1 MSTATQPKCW
11 RNDAYAKVTGQAKF
25 TDDLKF
31 AGLLHAAPAYS
42 NFVHARLVSIDTRA
56 AEKVSGVLRAL
67 TAKDVPGTNRF
78 GQILHD
84 YRIFADDRIRYHG
97 DVVAIV
103 VAETR
108 AIAIHAAQLVAVNA
122 EPLPAVL
129 DPEAAM
135 RPDAPLVHE
144 SHGSNIV
151 NTHVVRRGNVDE
163 GFKQADF
170 IIEEA
175 FQTQTIE
182 HAYLETEAAVCVPR
196 STEGVME
203 VYGSMQHPFS
213 TRRFVAACLGV
224 ALAEI
229 EVIGTPMG
237 GGFGGKDD
245 TAAVVCARTA
255 LAARLLGRPVKTV
268 YRRDWSMRESYK
280 RHPYRVHYK
289 MGVTKAGRITAVQ
302 CRIVADG
309 GAYCSVTPWVTW
321 RSTVQCCGPYVVD
334 NVHCDTFGVYTNNV
348 VAGAMRGFGSPQMNF
363 VIEQMVEIAAQRVG
377 ISGIEFR
384 RRNMVRQGS
393 VTITGQ
399 RLEGHT
405 VAMEQAL
412 DTVLHE
418 IDYAR
423 KLAQCTRGGIR
434 VAQTSESAV
443 PQVSQP
449 ASAASADALA
459 QFRCPADLKIGD
471 TAGLETCATVEAS
484 DELYGIGLAM
494 SYRGVSLGAEGV
506 DFCAAIINAQ
516 ADGSI
521 LLETG
526 IHENGQG
533 AEAAMSR
540 LCAQA
545 LGVDLHRIRY
555 RRSSTSN
562 IPDSGTTVASRG
574 TIMGGGAV
582 TLAARELKQKI
593 AAAWCGQLG
602 CTAEE
607 VRFENSFI
615 CGRTDRDRV
624 AFDDAMRQLW
634 RMQRFPFA
642 LGVFQAPRVSW
653 DEHTGQGDAYFTWVY
668 GCQAVELTVNRKS
681 GKVKLLNAVAAHDV
695 GRAVN
700 PEMVCGQIY
709 GGMAMSAGYALHEE
723 VQAPEGKI
731 TTLNL
736 NTYRIPRAMDLPEM
750 KAILIENPDPVS
762 PTGAKS
768 IGEPANEILA
778 PAIANAIFNA
788 TGRRHFS
795 LPIRLGALPE
805 PTACEE
811 GCSK

>member
-1 MSTATQPKCW
+1 MSIDTKQPCW
-11 RNDAYAKVTGQAKF
+11 RNDAYAKVTGKAKF

-31 AGLLHAAPAYS
+31 ANMLHAAPAYS
-42 NFVHARLVSIDTRA
+42 DFVHARIVSIDTGA
-56 AEKVSGVLRAL
+56 AEKVSGVIRVL
-67 TAKDVPGTNRF
+67 TAKAVPGENRF
-78 GQILHD
+78 GQIIRD
-84 YRIFADDRIRYHG
+84 YRIFADDKIRYHG
-97 DVVAIV
+97 DVVAVV

-108 AIAIHAAQLVAVNA
+108 EIAIHAAQLVKVDA
-122 EPLPAVL
+122 EPLPVVL

-135 RPDAPLVHE
+135 LPDSPLVHE
-144 SHGSNIV
+144 NHGSNIV
-151 NTHVVRRGNVDE
+151 NSHVVRRGNVGE

-170 IIEEA
+170 IIEEQ

-182 HAYLETEAAVCVPR
+182 HAYMETEAAVCVPR
-196 STEGVME
+196 STDGVIE

-224 ALAEI
+224 ALSEVEI
-229 EVIGTPMG
+229 IGTPMG

-245 TAAVVCARTA
+245 TAAMVCARTA

-321 RSTVQCCGPYVVD
+321 RSTVQCCGPYLVE

-363 VIEQMVEIAAQRVG
+363 VIEQIVEMAAQKAG
-377 ISGIEFR
+377 ITGIEFR
-384 RRNMVRQGS
+384 RRNLVRQGS

-399 RLEGHT
+399 KLDGHK

-418 IDYAR
+418 MDYEK
-423 KLAQCTRGGIR
+423 KLARCSHGQAERRSPNGRESNQPLPRAGSETGVP
-434 VAQTSESAV
+434 VA
-443 PQVSQP
+443 
-449 ASAASADALA
+449 D
-459 QFRCPADLKIGD
+459 
-471 TAGLETCATVEAS
+471 

-533 AEAAMSR
+533 SESAMS
-540 LCAQA
+540 LLLAEE
-545 LGVDLHRIRY
+545 LGVDLSRIRY

-582 TLAARELKQKI
+582 TLAARALKKKI
-593 AAAWCGQLG
+593 AEAFCGKLG
-602 CTAEE
+602 CAPDE
-607 VRFENSFI
+607 VRFKANFI
-615 CGRTDRDRV
+615 CGRSDTGRIT
-624 AFDDAMRQLW
+624 FDDAMREMWQ
-634 RMQRFPFA
+634 MQKFPFA
-642 LGVFQAPRVSW
+642 LGTFKAPRVSW

-668 GCQAVELTVNRKS
+668 GCQAVELTVNKKS
-681 GKVKLLNAVAAHDV
+681 GKVKLFNAVAAHDV

-700 PEMVCGQIY
+700 PEMVRGQIY
-709 GGMAMSAGYALHEE
+709 GGMAMSAGYGLHEE
-723 VQAPEGKI
+723 VKAPGGKM

-736 NTYRIPRAMDLPEM
+736 NTYRIPRSLDLPEM

-788 TGRRHFS
+788 TGVRHFS
-795 LPIRLGALPE
+795 LPIRLGAQPD

-811 GCSK
+811 GCK

>member
-1 MSTATQPKCW
+1 MPELDKKSW
-11 RNDAYAKVTGQAKF
+11 RNDAYAKVTGRAKF

-31 AGLLHAAPAYS
+31 ANVLHAAPAYS
-42 NFVHARLVSIDTRA
+42 DFVHARIVSIDTSA
-56 AEKVSGVLRAL
+56 AEKLAGVVRVL
-67 TAKDVPGTNRF
+67 TAKDVPGVNRF
-78 GQILHD
+78 GQIIHD
-84 YRIFADDRIRYHG
+84 FRIFADDKIRYHG
-97 DVVAIV
+97 DVVAVV

-108 AIAIHAAQLVAVNA
+108 EIAIRAAQLVKVNA

-135 RPDAPLVHE
+135 LPGAPLVHE
-144 SHGSNIV
+144 NHGTNIV
-151 NTHVVRRGNVDE
+151 NTHVIRRGDVE
-163 GFKQADF
+163 AGFRQADF
-170 IIEEA
+170 VIEEK

-182 HAYLETEAAVCVPR
+182 HAYMEAEAAVCVPR
-196 STEGVME
+196 STDGVIE

-213 TRRFVAACLGV
+213 TRRFVAACLGIPLSEV
-224 ALAEI
+224 EI
-229 EVIGTPMG
+229 IGTPMG

-245 TAAVVCARTA
+245 TAAIVCARTA
-255 LAARLLGRPVKTV
+255 LAAKLLNRPVKMV

-289 MGVTKAGRITAVQ
+289 MGVTKAARITAVQ
-302 CRIVADG
+302 CKIIADG

-321 RSTVQCCGPYVVD
+321 RSTVQCCGPYVVE

-363 VIEQMVEIAAQRVG
+363 VIEQMVEIAAQKAG

-399 RLEGHT
+399 KLDGHK

-412 DTVLHE
+412 DTVLRE
-418 IDYAR
+418 IDYEK
-423 KLAQCTRGGIR
+423 KLAKCAHGQSTPRSSR
-434 VAQTSESAV
+434 REEAQTEKAEDQSLLT
-443 PQVSQP
+443 
-449 ASAASADALA
+449 SAAKV
-459 QFRCPADLKIGD
+459 QG
-471 TAGLETCATVEAS
+471 

-521 LLETG
+521 FLETG

-533 AEAAMSR
+533 AESAMS
-540 LCAQA
+540 LLLAEE
-545 LGVDLHRIRY
+545 LGVDVSRIRY

-582 TLAARELKQKI
+582 TLAARELKKKI
-593 AAAWCGQLG
+593 AVAFCGKLA

-607 VRFENSFI
+607 VRFKNNFI
-615 CGRTDRDRV
+615 CGRSDTDRI
-624 AFDDAMRQLW
+624 AFDDAMRQMW
-634 RMQRFPFA
+634 QMQKFPFA
-642 LGVFQAPRVSW
+642 LGTFKAPRVSW

-668 GCQAVELTVNRKS
+668 ACQAVELTVNKKS

-700 PEMVCGQIY
+700 PEMVRGQIY
-709 GGMAMSAGYALHEE
+709 GGMAMSAGYGLHEE
-723 VQAPEGKI
+723 VKAPGGKM

-736 NTYRIPRAMDLPEM
+736 NTYRIPRSMDLPEM
-750 KAILIENPDPVS
+750 KAIIIENPDPVS

-788 TGRRHFS
+788 TGRRHFT
-795 LPIRLGALPE
+795 LPIHLGALPE
-805 PTACEE
+805 PTTCGE
-811 GCSK
+811 GCK

>member
-1 MSTATQPKCW
+1 MSQPETKCW
-11 RNDAYAKVTGQAKF
+11 RNDAYAKVTGKAKF

-31 AGLLHAAPAYS
+31 ANVLHAAPAYS
-42 NFVHARLVSIDTRA
+42 DCVHARIVSIDTSA
-56 AEKVSGVLRAL
+56 AEKVSGVVRVL
-67 TAKDVPGTNRF
+67 TAKDVPGENRF
-78 GQILHD
+78 GQIIRD
-84 YRIFADDRIRYHG
+84 YRIFADDKIRYHG

-108 AIAIHAAQLVAVNA
+108 AIAIHAAQLVKVNA

-135 RPDAPLVHE
+135 LPDAPLVHE
-144 SHGSNIV
+144 HHGSNIV
-151 NTHVVRRGNVDE
+151 NTHVVRRGNVDD

-170 IIEEA
+170 VIEEK

-182 HAYLETEAAVCVPR
+182 HAYMETEAAVCVPR
-196 STEGVME
+196 STDGVLE

-224 ALAEI
+224 ALSEI

-245 TAAVVCARTA
+245 TAAIVCARAA
-255 LAARLLGRPVKTV
+255 LAAKLLGRPVKMV

-289 MGVTKAGRITAVQ
+289 MGLTKAGRITAVQ

-321 RSTVQCCGPYVVD
+321 RSTVQCCGPYVVE

-363 VIEQMVEIAAQRVG
+363 VIEQMVEIAARRVG

-384 RRNMVRQGS
+384 RRNLVRQGS
-393 VTITGQ
+393 ITITGQ
-399 RLEGHT
+399 KLDGHK
-405 VAMEQAL
+405 VAMAQAL
-412 DTVLHE
+412 DTVLRE
-418 IDYAR
+418 IDYEK
-423 KLAQCTRGGIR
+423 KLARCSHGQSKLRSSR
-434 VAQTSESAV
+434 REEAQTETAQAQSLLT
-443 PQVSQP
+443 
-449 ASAASADALA
+449 SAAAIQD
-459 QFRCPADLKIGD
+459 
-471 TAGLETCATVEAS
+471 
-484 DELYGIGLAM
+484 DELYGIGVAM

-521 LLETG
+521 FLETG

-533 AEAAMSR
+533 SESAMS
-540 LCAQA
+540 LICAEE
-545 LGVDLHRIRY
+545 LGVDLKRIRY

-582 TLAARELKQKI
+582 TLAARELKMKI
-593 AAAWCGQLG
+593 AEAFCAKLG
-602 CTAEE
+602 CPMDE
-607 VRFENSFI
+607 VRFKDNFI
-615 CGRTDRDRV
+615 CGRSDTERI
-624 AFDDAMRQLW
+624 AFDDAMRQMW
-634 RMQRFPFA
+634 QMQNFPFA
-642 LGVFQAPRVSW
+642 LGTFKAPRVSW
-653 DEHTGQGDAYFTWVY
+653 EEHTGQGDAYFTWVY
-668 GCQAVELTVNRKS
+668 GCQAVELTVNKNS
-681 GKVKLLNAVAAHDV
+681 GKVRLLNAVAAHDV

-700 PEMVCGQIY
+700 PEMVRGQIY

-723 VQAPEGKI
+723 VKAPGGMM

-736 NTYRIPRAMDLPEM
+736 NTYRIPRSLDLPEM
-750 KAILIENPDPVS
+750 KVIIIENPDPLS
-762 PTGAKS
+762 PTGAKA

-788 TGRRHFS
+788 TGQRHCS

-805 PTACEE
+805 PVACEE
-811 GCSK
+811 GCK

>member
-1 MSTATQPKCW
+1 MSKPATKCW
-11 RNDAYAKVTGQAKF
+11 RNDAYAKVTGKAKF

-31 AGLLHAAPAYS
+31 ANVLHAAPVYS
-42 NFVHARLVSIDTRA
+42 DFVHARIISIDTSIA
-56 AEKVSGVLRAL
+56 AKVTGVVRIL
-67 TAKDVPGTNRF
+67 TAKDVPGANRL
-78 GQILHD
+78 GQIIRD
-84 YRIFADDRIRYHG
+84 YRIFADDKIRYHG
-97 DVVAIV
+97 DVVAMV

-108 AIAIHAAQLVAVNA
+108 EIAIRAALLVKVDA
-122 EPLPAVL
+122 EPLSAVL

-135 RPDAPLVHE
+135 MPGSPLVHE
-144 SHGSNIV
+144 THGSNVV
-151 NTHVVRRGNVDE
+151 NTHVVRRGNLE
-163 GFKQADF
+163 AGFKQADF
-170 IIEEA
+170 IIEET
-175 FQTQTIE
+175 FKTQTIE
-182 HAYLETEAAVCVPR
+182 HAYMETEAAVCLPR
-196 STEGVME
+196 PTDGVME

-224 ALAEI
+224 ALSEI
-229 EVIGTPMG
+229 EVVGTPLG

-245 TAAVVCARTA
+245 TAAIVCARTA
-255 LAARLLGRPVKTV
+255 LAAKLLGRPVKTV

-280 RHPYRVHYK
+280 RHPYRVQYK
-289 MGVTKAGRITAVQ
+289 MGVSREGIITAVQ

-321 RSTVQCCGPYVVD
+321 RSTVQCCGPYVVE

-363 VIEQMVEIAAQRVG
+363 VIEQVVEMAAKRVG
-377 ISGIEFR
+377 ISVVEFR

-399 RLEGHT
+399 KLEGHK

-412 DTVLHE
+412 DTVLRD
-418 IDYAR
+418 IDFEKKVAR
-423 KLAQCTRGGIR
+423 
-434 VAQTSESAV
+434 
-443 PQVSQP
+443 
-449 ASAASADALA
+449 
-459 QFRCPADLKIGD
+459 
-471 TAGLETCATVEAS
+471 CAHGKGEA
-484 DELYGIGLAM
+484 DELYGIGIAI

-521 LLETG
+521 FLETG

-533 AEAAMSR
+533 SEAAMM
-540 LCAQA
+540 LVLAEE
-545 LGVDLHRIRY
+545 LGVDVGRIRY

-582 TLAARELKQKI
+582 TLAARELKSKI
-593 AAAWCGQLG
+593 AGAFFEKLG

-607 VRFENSFI
+607 VRFKNNSI
-615 CGRTDRDRV
+615 YGKTDRERIE
-624 AFDDAMRQLW
+624 FSEAMRQMW
-634 RMQRFPFA
+634 QMQRFPFA
-642 LGVFQAPRVSW
+642 LGAFKAPRVSW
-653 DEHTGQGDAYFTWVY
+653 DEHSGQGDAYFTWVY
-668 GCQAVELTVNRKS
+668 ACQAVELTVNKKS

-700 PEMVCGQIY
+700 PEMVRGQIY

-723 VQAPEGKI
+723 VKAPAGKM

-736 NTYRIPRAMDLPEM
+736 NTYRIPRSMDLPEM
-750 KAILIENPDPVS
+750 KAIIIENPDEVS

-768 IGEPANEILA
+768 IGEPANELLA

-788 TGRRHFS
+788 TGQRQHV

-805 PTACEE
+805 PAACGE
-811 GCSK
+811 GCQ

>member
-1 MSTATQPKCW
+1 MPELDKKSW
-11 RNDAYAKVTGQAKF
+11 RNDAYAKVTGRAKF

-31 AGLLHAAPAYS
+31 ANLLHAAPVYS
-42 NFVHARLVSIDTRA
+42 DYVHAKLIAITT
-56 AEKVSGVLRAL
+56 AEAENFPGVIKVL
-67 TAKDVPGTNRF
+67 TAKDVPGANRF
-78 GQILHD
+78 GQIIRD
-84 YRIFADDRIRYHG
+84 FRIFADDKIRYHG
-97 DVVAIV
+97 DVVAVV

-108 AIAIHAAQLVAVNA
+108 EIAIRAAQLVKVNA

-135 RPDAPLVHE
+135 LPGAPLVHE
-144 SHGSNIV
+144 SHGTNIV
-151 NTHVVRRGNVDE
+151 NTHVIRRGDVE
-163 GFKQADF
+163 GGFRQADF
-170 IIEEA
+170 VIEEK
-175 FQTQTIE
+175 FQTQTAE
-182 HAYLETEAAVCVPR
+182 HAYMETEAAVCVPR
-196 STEGVME
+196 STDGVIE

-224 ALAEI
+224 ALSEV

-245 TAAVVCARTA
+245 TAAIVCARTA
-255 LAARLLGRPVKTV
+255 LAAKLLNRPVKMV

-280 RHPYRVHYK
+280 RHPYRVYYK

-321 RSTVQCCGPYVVD
+321 RSTVQCCGPYVVE

-384 RRNMVRQGS
+384 RRNLVRQGS

-399 RLEGHT
+399 KLDGHK

-412 DTVLHE
+412 DTVLRE
-418 IDYAR
+418 MDYEK
-423 KLAQCTRGGIR
+423 KLARCSRGKRASGILPEEQTENGSAGGTRGSTLQG
-434 VAQTSESAV
+434 
-443 PQVSQP
+443 
-449 ASAASADALA
+449 
-459 QFRCPADLKIGD
+459 G
-471 TAGLETCATVEAS
+471 
-484 DELYGIGLAM
+484 ELYGIGLAM

-521 LLETG
+521 FVEVG
-526 IHENGQG
+526 VHENGQG
-533 AEAAMSR
+533 AESAMS
-540 LCAQA
+540 LLLAEE
-545 LGVDLHRIRY
+545 LGVDLNRIRY

-582 TLAARELKQKI
+582 TLAARELKKKI
-593 AAAWCGQLG
+593 AGAFCGKLG

-607 VRFENSFI
+607 VRFKNNFI
-615 CGRTDRDRV
+615 CGKTDHGRI
-624 AFDDAMRQLW
+624 AFDDAMRQMW
-634 RMQRFPFA
+634 QMQQFPFA
-642 LGVFQAPRVSW
+642 FGVFKAPRVTW

-668 GCQAVELTVNRKS
+668 GCQAVELTVNKKS

-700 PEMVCGQIY
+700 PEMVRGQIY
-709 GGMAMSAGYALHEE
+709 GGMAMSTGYGLHEE
-723 VQAPEGKI
+723 VKAPGGKM

-736 NTYRIPRAMDLPEM
+736 NTYRIPRSMDLPEM
-750 KAILIENPDPVS
+750 KAIIIENPDPVS
-762 PTGAKS
+762 PSGAKS

-788 TGRRHFS
+788 TGRRHFT
-795 LPIRLGALPE
+795 LPIHLGALPE
-805 PTACEE
+805 PTTCGE
-811 GCSK
+811 GCK

>member
-1 MSTATQPKCW
+1 MSKPETKCW
-11 RNDAYAKVTGQAKF
+11 RNDTYAKVTGKAKF
-25 TDDLKF
+25 TEDLKF
-31 AGLLHAAPAYS
+31 VNALHAAPAYS
-42 NFVHARLVSIDTRA
+42 DFVHARIVSIDISA
-56 AEKVSGVLRAL
+56 AEQVPGVIRVI
-67 TAKDVPGTNRF
+67 TAKDVPGVNRF
-78 GQILHD
+78 GQIIRD
-84 YRIFADDRIRYHG
+84 YRIFADDKIRYHG

-108 AIAIHAAQLVAVNA
+108 EIAIHAAQLVKVNA

-135 RPDAPLVHE
+135 LPDSPLVHE
-144 SHGSNIV
+144 NHGSNVV
-151 NTHVVRRGNVDE
+151 NTHVVRRGNVDD

-170 IIEEA
+170 VIEEK
-175 FQTQTIE
+175 FQTQTVE

-196 STEGVME
+196 STDGVIE
-203 VYGSMQHPFS
+203 IYGGMQHPFT

-224 ALAEI
+224 ALSEV

-245 TAAVVCARTA
+245 TAAIVCARTA
-255 LAARLLGRPVKTV
+255 LAAKLLNRPVKMV

-280 RHPYRVHYK
+280 RHPYRVSYK

-321 RSTVQCCGPYVVD
+321 RSTVQCCGPYVVE

-363 VIEQMVEIAAQRVG
+363 VIEQVVEMAAQKVG

-399 RLEGHT
+399 KLDGHK

-412 DTVLHE
+412 DTVLRE
-418 IDYAR
+418 IDYEK
-423 KLAQCTRGGIR
+423 KLARCASASRSSRGDE
-434 VAQTSESAV
+434 AQTSKSAIGNR
-443 PQVSQP
+443 QSAISQSLLT
-449 ASAASADALA
+449 SAATD
-459 QFRCPADLKIGD
+459 
-471 TAGLETCATVEAS
+471 EE
-484 DELYGIGLAM
+484 ELYGIGVAM

-533 AEAAMSR
+533 SESAMS
-540 LCAQA
+540 LICAEE
-545 LGVDLHRIRY
+545 LGVDLNRIRY

-582 TLAARELKQKI
+582 TLAARELKKKI
-593 AAAWCGQLG
+593 AEAFSAKLG
-602 CTAEE
+602 CTADE
-607 VRFENSFI
+607 VRFGNNFI
-615 CGRTDRDRV
+615 SGKTDRDQI
-624 AFDDAMRQLW
+624 AFADAMRQMW
-634 RMQRFPFA
+634 AMQKFPFA
-642 LGVFQAPRVSW
+642 LGTFKAPRVSW

-668 GCQAVELTVNRKS
+668 GCQAVELIVNKRT

-700 PEMVCGQIY
+700 PEMVRGQIY
-709 GGMAMSAGYALHEE
+709 GGMAMSAGYGLHEE
-723 VQAPEGKI
+723 VKAPGGKM

-736 NTYRIPRAMDLPEM
+736 NTYRIPRSMDLPEM
-750 KAILIENPDPVS
+750 KVIIVENPDPVS

-788 TGRRHFS
+788 TGVRHFS
-795 LPIRLGALPE
+795 LPIKLGALPE

-811 GCSK
+811 GCK